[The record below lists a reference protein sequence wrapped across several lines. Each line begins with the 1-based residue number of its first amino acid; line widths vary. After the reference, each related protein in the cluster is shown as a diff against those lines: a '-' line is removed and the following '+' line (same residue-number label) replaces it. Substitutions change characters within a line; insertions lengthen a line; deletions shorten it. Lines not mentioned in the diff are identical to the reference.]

1 MFGDFVDGIYPI
13 KFEINDATDTTR
25 STSYLD
31 LHIDID
37 SEGRLKRNFTTK
49 EII

>member
-1 MFGDFVDGIYPI
+1 VLDDFVDGIYPI
-13 KFEINDATDTTR
+13 EINDATDTAK

-37 SEGRLKRNFTTK
+37 SEDRDRKTFKLMTST
-49 EII
+49 

>member
-1 MFGDFVDGIYPI
+1 MFVDFVDGTYPI
-13 KFEINDATDTTR
+13 EINDATDTAR